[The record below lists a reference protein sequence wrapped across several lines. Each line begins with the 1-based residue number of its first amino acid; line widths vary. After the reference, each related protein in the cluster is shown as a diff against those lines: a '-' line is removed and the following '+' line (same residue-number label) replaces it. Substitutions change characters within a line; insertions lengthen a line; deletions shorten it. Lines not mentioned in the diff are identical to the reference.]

1 MTTVVAPLAKDQS
14 SELISAL
21 EGVKMDATERAIFD
35 NFIAASVHAYT
46 GLVAGKIICLWGLIP
61 PTLLSDQ
68 AYLWLYTTP
77 AAEEHQFVLVRRGQ
91 IEMKKMLE
99 EYPKIVGH
107 CEVGA
112 ERSIRWLKWLGAK
125 FGLAEGALVPF
136 IIERQGA

>member
-1 MTTVVAPLAKDQS
+1 MTTVIAPVVKDQV
-14 SELISAL
+14 SELISSF
-21 EGVKMDATERAIFD
+21 EGDKLAENELKIF
-35 NFIAASVHAYT
+35 NSFIAASVAVYS
-46 GLVAGKIICLWGLIP
+46 GLVNDKVLCLWGLIP

-77 AAEEHQFVLVRRGQ
+77 AAEEHQFILVRRGQ

-112 ERSIRWLKWLGAK
+112 ERSIRWLKWLGAE
-125 FGLAEGALVPF
+125 FGAADGKLIPF
-136 IIERQGA
+136 LIQRQGA

>member
-1 MTTVVAPLAKDQS
+1 MIAPLAKDQT

-21 EGVKMDATERAIFD
+21 DGGMMREDERKIFAH
-35 NFIAASVHAYT
+35 FIGISTTMYH
-46 GLVAGKIICLWGLIP
+46 GSIDGKLICLWGLIP

-77 AAEEHQFVLVRRGQ
+77 AAEEHQFTLVRRSQ
-91 IEMKKMLE
+91 IEVKKMLE
-99 EYPKIVGH
+99 VYPKIVGH

-125 FGLAEGALVPF
+125 FGLAENGLVPF
-136 IIERQGA
+136 VIERQGA